1 MEKKI
6 YQKPKTKI
14 VELKVQQQLLV
25 GSANLRDYT
34 YGGDININ

>member
-1 MEKKI
+1 MEKKT

-25 GSANLRDYT
+25 NSINAARADY
-34 YGGDININ
+34 GRAIEL